1 MEDIMIVSD
10 TKILDEITWF
20 NGQLV
25 HLKDTL
31 ITWMKEGGHEV
42 DVSEEKIDNREEL
55 SGTYSTFKYTIIIDK
70 KIKMY
75 LVPYGI
81 WIVAARGRIDI
92 SGPSGFEKLV
102 YLYKGGPANTIEI
115 ESGSYSDKTTHQS
128 FNNIDDEGWYW
139 YDDSTIRKMIKLSK
153 ETFEYLIG
161 RIQ

>member
-1 MEDIMIVSD
+1 MAVLDA
-10 TKILDEITWF
+10 KILEEIEWF

-31 ITWMKEGGHEV
+31 VAWIKEEGHEV
-42 DVSEEKIDNREEL
+42 DVSEEKFEKKEEI
-55 SGTYSTFKYTIIIDK
+55 SGTYSTFKYVLIIDK
-70 KIKMY
+70 KLKIC

-81 WIVAARGRIDI
+81 WIIAAKGRIDI
-92 SGPSGFEKLV
+92 FGPSGYEKLV
-102 YLYKGGPANTIEI
+102 YLYKGGPATTIEI
-115 ESGSYSDKTTHQS
+115 KSANYFEKSTHKQ
-128 FNNIDDEGWYW
+128 FNNIDEESWYW